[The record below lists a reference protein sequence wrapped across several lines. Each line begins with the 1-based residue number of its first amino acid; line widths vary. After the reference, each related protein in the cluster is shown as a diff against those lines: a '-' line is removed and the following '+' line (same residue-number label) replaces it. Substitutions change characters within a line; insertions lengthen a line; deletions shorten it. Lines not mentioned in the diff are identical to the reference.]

1 MGNPSNEVGY
11 EVKHQNNGA
20 EANQKWFEDAYPP
33 GIGRTQASRVA
44 QMLVENRGLIGEI
57 EKANLSVDIGP
68 LKIGGTVDGKIGP
81 DDITAYL
88 KSHNDK
94 LSTRDKDALTWL
106 KTNWDSKEA
115 KALREDGNGYVSVN
129 SAAEGL
135 LKIDSPIK
143 GVITAEKGKG
153 ARGLTAE
160 VGTKGAKQL
169 AEALCALDDKCQ
181 VKPGH
186 PSGCPCCSGG
196 GKKDKEV
203 EGVVRSKEPIKDKEV
218 EGVVRNK
225 GGEPVPD
232 YKDLRKEPWDPKKPE
247 EHNAQVTLEGTTYY
261 LDKDKEDRWINYTWK
276 DKDSGHYIGWR
287 LNGGTGQ
294 WTLYDGDKALAT
306 AEDVRFDRSKRALV
320 TKSMT
325 KLQT

>member
-1 MGNPSNEVGY
+1 MGNPSNEVGF
-11 EVKHQNNGA
+11 EVKHHNGGA
-20 EANQKWFEDAYPP
+20 EANQKCFEDAYPP
-33 GIGRTQASRVA
+33 SIGRTQASRVA

-115 KALREDGNGYVSVN
+115 KALREDGNGFVSVN

-143 GVITAEKGKG
+143 GVITAEKGSK
-153 ARGLTAE
+153 GLTAE
-160 VGTKGAKQL
+160 TGTRGAKEL
-169 AEALCALDDKCQ
+169 ADALCTIDDKCH
-181 VKPGH
+181 VKAGH
-186 PSGCPCCSGG
+186 PAGCPCCSGG

-203 EGVVRSKEPIKDKEV
+203 EGVVRSK
-218 EGVVRNK
+218 
-225 GGEPVPD
+225 GGEPAPD
-232 YKDLRKEPWDPKKPE
+232 YQDLRKEPWDPKKPE
-247 EHNAQVTLEGTTYY
+247 EHNAQVTLDGTTYY